1 MNKLLVA
8 GIILI
13 ILIAGGL
20 YSYYYFSTG
29 IVKIYLQDAPSS
41 SHFLKIYLTISSIMI
56 HRTNSTN
63 SSGWITISNKT
74 ITVLLSSNITF
85 LTSARIPAG
94 EYNEIFLQISAAQVT
109 IGNVNVSAKLPSEVL
124 KIHIINGMDLK
135 GGSTESLLISFPH
148 ITYANGQVIISPSI
162 TAQVIS

>member
-1 MNKLLVA
+1 
-8 GIILI
+8 
-13 ILIAGGL
+13 
-20 YSYYYFSTG
+20 
-29 IVKIYLQDAPSS
+29 
-41 SHFLKIYLTISSIMI
+41 
-56 HRTNSTN
+56 
-63 SSGWITISNKT
+63 
-74 ITVLLSSNITF
+74 SSNMTF

-148 ITYANGQVIISPSI
+148 IAYANGQVIISPSI